1 MRENF
6 KERKK
11 TKNAVGTKRKGT
23 KSVIILKTKKIRD
36 KGDWDKQIRWEWESD
51 WDKKS
56 WQNEEWET
64 KVDAIEIAR
73 QIGNKRTA
81 EMTGN

>member
-36 KGDWDKQIRWEWESD
+36 KGD
-51 WDKKS
+51 
-56 WQNEEWET
+56 
-64 KVDAIEIAR
+64 
-73 QIGNKRTA
+73 
-81 EMTGN
+81 